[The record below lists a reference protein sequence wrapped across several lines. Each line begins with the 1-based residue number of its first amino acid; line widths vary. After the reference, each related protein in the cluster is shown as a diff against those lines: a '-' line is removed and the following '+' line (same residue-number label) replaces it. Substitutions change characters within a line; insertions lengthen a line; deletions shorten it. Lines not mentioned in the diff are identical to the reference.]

1 MFYEKLLQICD
12 VKNISVTKLV
22 EELGL
27 SSGNLS
33 KWKSGGKPRS
43 DTLVKIAE
51 KLGVPVAYFLNES
64 DNDEATKLYARY
76 SQLNPEQQALVEN
89 LMRQFENNRP
99 NQ

>member
-43 DTLVKIAE
+43 DTLIKITE
-51 KLGVPVAYFLNES
+51 RLGVPVAYFLNEN
-64 DNDEATKLYARY
+64 DNDEAAKLYARY

>member
-43 DTLVKIAE
+43 DTLIKIAE
-51 KLGVPVAYFLNES
+51 KLGVPVAYFLSENDS
-64 DNDEATKLYARY
+64 DKATKWYARY
-76 SQLNPEQQALVEN
+76 SQLTPEQQTLVED
-89 LMRQFENNRP
+89 MFRQFEKK
-99 NQ
+99 

>member
-64 DNDEATKLYARY
+64 DNDEATRLYARY